1 MKPVV
6 ISDKRDEFETRKY
19 FEKMFIME
27 YLYYQ
32 NSDATNKLNGFSAP
46 CSSANVFQ
54 TEFMMEEFELV
65 VAEQYKFGNGAK

>member
-1 MKPVV
+1 
-6 ISDKRDEFETRKY
+6 
-19 FEKMFIME
+19 ME

-46 CSSANVFQ
+46 CSSTIVFY

-65 VAEQYKFGNGAK
+65 VAEQNKFENGTK